1 MENNILKEDLLDRL
15 IEIAIEEDVA
25 SGDLA
30 TDAIIGKE
38 GISQS
43 IITAKADGI
52 ISGIEIARK
61 VFVRMAR
68 SEYSFEAY
76 IKDGDAV
83 KRGDKILEIKARYND
98 LLTAE
103 RLMLNFLQRMSGI
116 ATATHLLVSLIEGT
130 KAVVLDT
137 RKTAPGHRVT
147 DKLAVRHGGGS
158 NHRMGL
164 YDMAMIKDN
173 HIKTAGSISRAIEQ
187 VKAVTPLSVKV
198 EVETTNLNEVE
209 EALAGGAD
217 IIMLDNM
224 TIETMKEAVALI
236 AGRAKTEAS
245 GNITLERIREVAETG
260 VDYISVGAL
269 THSVKAL
276 DMSMN
281 FKI

>member
-38 GISQS
+38 GISQA

>member
-38 GISQS
+38 GISHA

-61 VFVRMAR
+61 VFARMAR